1 MRKLLLSLVGASALA
16 LGSAAGATVTIDSST
31 MNVGGPNVVGDAI
44 RIDYNDSG
52 MTDPFTETLTF
63 TNTDPGLYLITLVS
77 SFAQVNFTSA
87 ILTGPSGPVALSL
100 DSDDG
105 TIERWLSPEVGL
117 LAGTYTLTINGTT
130 GPNGVMGGHVDIA
143 AVPEPATWGMMLLGF
158 GAAGFALRRR
168 RRRVPVIAQVA

>member
-1 MRKLLLSLVGASALA
+1 MRKLILGLVGATALA
-16 LGSAAGATVTIDSST
+16 IGSAAGATVTIDSST
-31 MNVGGPNVVGDAI
+31 MNVGGPNVLGDTI

-52 MTDPFTETLTF
+52 MTNPFIETLVF

-77 SFAQVNFTSA
+77 SFAGVDFTSA
-87 ILTGPSGPVALSL
+87 ILTGPGGPVVLSL

-117 LAGTYTLTINGTT
+117 LAGQYTLTIAGTA
-130 GPNGVMGGHVDIA
+130 GPNGVLGGHVDIR
-143 AVPEPATWGMMLLGF
+143 AVPEPATWAMMLLGF

-168 RRRVPVIAQVA
+168 RRPVLTQVA